1 MQLKDKV
8 CIVTGAAS
16 GIGKATAVRFLN
28 EGAIVYAADIAYKS
42 HRDDGP
48 RHERPLD
55 VTQEDQWSHL
65 VKEIDAAHGRI
76 DVLFNNAGIVG
87 TYESIT
93 NVKIAD
99 WHRVVEVNQTSVFY
113 GMRSVLPIMQRNHS
127 GSIVNMSSVWGY
139 VGVPG
144 IAPYQASKGAV
155 TLMTKNAAVSYAA
168 DGIRVNSVHPGL
180 ITTPMTDRQDPA
192 VSARMIGMTPL
203 GRAGRPEE
211 VAAAVTFLA
220 SDESS
225 YITGLQMLVDGG
237 LSTP

>member
-1 MQLKDKV
+1 MQLQDKV

-16 GIGKATAVRFLN
+16 GIGEATATRFLE
-28 EGAIVYAADIAYKS
+28 EGAIVYAADVVYQA
-42 HRDDGP
+42 HLDDGP

-55 VTQEDQWSHL
+55 VTQLDQWSRL
-65 VKEIDAAHGRI
+65 VQEIEAAHGRI
-76 DVLFNNAGIVG
+76 DVLVNNAGVVG

-93 NVKIAD
+93 NVDIGD

-127 GSIVNMSSVWGY
+127 GSIVNMSSVWGW
-139 VGVPG
+139 VGAPG
-144 IAPYQASKGAV
+144 VAPYQASKGAV

-168 DGIRVNSVHPGL
+168 DGVRVNSVHPGL
-180 ITTPMTDRQDPA
+180 ITTPMTDAQDPA
-192 VSARMIGMTPL
+192 VSARMVDITPM
-203 GRAGRPEE
+203 GRPGRPEE

-237 LSTP
+237 LATP